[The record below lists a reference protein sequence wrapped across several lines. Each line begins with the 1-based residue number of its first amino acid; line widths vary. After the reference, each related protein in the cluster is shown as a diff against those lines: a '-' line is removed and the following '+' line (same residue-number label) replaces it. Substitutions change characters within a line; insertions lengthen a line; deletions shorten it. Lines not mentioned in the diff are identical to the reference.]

1 MFRDSYL
8 IVLRLRTVSTKVHTV
23 AVRILFCA
31 VLLVMAGCVHRS
43 KGIHNTVVINQPFEM
58 AWPAIVKT
66 ARQMNPD
73 ASADM
78 TTGVVSTGE
87 FLTAENFHIED
98 CAKPPRRLFPFWTD
112 TRVSATFTGR
122 ENKAGQTE
130 VTVQCQFFRF
140 NSNGDVWEVWRSLGR
155 LEPYLLAQMQGQ
167 DSQEAVQSQST
178 TRPRNPDASLL
189 LNGRR

>member
-1 MFRDSYL
+1 MFRDFYL
-8 IVLRLRTVSTKVHTV
+8 IVLKLRADSTKVRTV
-23 AVRILFCA
+23 AVRIFLCA
-31 VLLVMAGCVHRS
+31 VLFIAAGCVHRT
-43 KGIHNTVVINQPFEM
+43 KGIHNTVVIDQPFET

-78 TTGVVSTGE
+78 TTGIVSTGE
-87 FLTAENFHIED
+87 FLTAENFHIEE
-98 CAKPPRRLFPFWTD
+98 CARPPRRLFPFWTD

-130 VTVQCQFFRF
+130 VMVQCHFYRF

-155 LEPYLLAQMQGQ
+155 LEPILLAQMQGR
-167 DSQEAVQSQST
+167 DSQEAVQSLST
-178 TRPRNPDASLL
+178 TKARSPDASLL
-189 LNGRR
+189 LNERR